1 MSLREFRDCTD
12 DQLLPGCTDEA
23 RVSAKQNSFKI
34 GANML
39 WGASGGVDEGVFFHQ
54 LVDKLFLVIFCP
66 FPTCRRFSLCFCP
79 QAYKAVGRALE
90 WDVLGV
96 AEDEAAMA
104 QYREEVGTLADRRWE
119 SLTFLMPEKQVSFLV
134 L

>member
-1 MSLREFRDCTD
+1 
-12 DQLLPGCTDEA
+12 
-23 RVSAKQNSFKI
+23 
-34 GANML
+34 ML
-39 WGASGGVDEGVFFHQ
+39 WGASGGVDEGLFFHQ
-54 LVDKLFLVIFCP
+54 LVDRFFGYFLSLPYLPP
-66 FPTCRRFSLCFCP
+66 FFPFAFCP

-119 SLTFLMPEKQVSFLV
+119 SLTFLMPEKEATVFLCFLERGNKPYTIYLFMVGGCYEESSQDRPV
-134 L
+134 LVGC

>member
-1 MSLREFRDCTD
+1 
-12 DQLLPGCTDEA
+12 
-23 RVSAKQNSFKI
+23 
-34 GANML
+34 ML

-66 FPTCRRFSLCFCP
+66 SPTCRRFSLCFCP

-119 SLTFLMPEKQVSFLV
+119 SLTFLMPEKEATVFLCFLERGNKPYTIYLFMVGGCYEESYQDRPV
-134 L
+134 LVGC

>member
-1 MSLREFRDCTD
+1 
-12 DQLLPGCTDEA
+12 
-23 RVSAKQNSFKI
+23 
-34 GANML
+34 ML
-39 WGASGGVDEGVFFHQ
+39 WGASGGVDEGLFFPSVGRQVVFGY
-54 LVDKLFLVIFCP
+54 FCP
-66 FPTCRRFSLCFCP
+66 SPTCRRFSLCFYL

-119 SLTFLMPEKQVSFLV
+119 SLTFLMPEKEATVFFVFSGT
-134 L
+134 

>member
-54 LVDKLFLVIFCP
+54 LVDKLFLVIFVPPLPAAVFP
-66 FPTCRRFSLCFCP
+66 FAFIFRRIRPWAGPWNGTCLVSLRMRRLWLNT
-79 QAYKAVGRALE
+79 G
-90 WDVLGV
+90 
-96 AEDEAAMA
+96 
-104 QYREEVGTLADRRWE
+104 RRWARWR
-119 SLTFLMPEKQVSFLV
+119 TADGNR
-134 L
+134 